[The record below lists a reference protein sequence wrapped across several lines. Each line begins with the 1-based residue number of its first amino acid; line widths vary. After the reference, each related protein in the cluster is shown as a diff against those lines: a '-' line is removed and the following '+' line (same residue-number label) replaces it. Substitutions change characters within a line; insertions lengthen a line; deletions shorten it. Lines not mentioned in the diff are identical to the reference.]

1 MLTQAQEI
9 LSQQGTHSG
18 DTVIRRPAAAKPS
31 RSRVADSL
39 GPLLGSR
46 GSLRAMVPHPG
57 EGRGHGPQEL
67 RSTRSTSSSPSS
79 SFQTQ
84 GITSQS
90 DDVSEMGLYLC
101 GMHTHS
107 FHLHLSCDERERHW
121 RRAECLSPDPTHL
134 WDFVQLQKCS
144 YLS

>member
-31 RSRVADSL
+31 RSRVADGL

-67 RSTRSTSSSPSS
+67 RSTRSTSSSPSWFSAS
-79 SFQTQ
+79 SP
-84 GITSQS
+84 
-90 DDVSEMGLYLC
+90 VSRELEALLGTLA
-101 GMHTHS
+101 G
-107 FHLHLSCDERERHW
+107 ERPPQL
-121 RRAECLSPDPTHL
+121 APLPPDPVELRGTCLLAAGNHIL
-134 WDFVQLQKCS
+134 H
-144 YLS
+144 